1 LFFFLIFS
9 LFFFQFHYYALNYLP
24 LSFVIF
30 SLLFIF
36 CYFEGRLVKLTQV
49 SLHFRSQ
56 CFLFNLGLFHQARPS
71 FGGHFFFIS
80 ISCYV
85 WRVSRVNS
93 SWLRFFPLIFYSF
106 FFQFYHFALN
116 YLSLSFIIFFI
127 FLTVWLFRERVG
139 KINLDWLKFL
149 LTFFNWTLVFLLGHH
164 FDFFLFRSHI
174 MSCWF
179 VKLSQVDSDFFFYFV
194 FFEVFFLIFI
204 FDIRLLVLEFYNFVL
219 FFYRFFQSHISGC
232 VLVNLTWVV
241 SDYLHLNIIF

>member
-1 LFFFLIFS
+1 MI
-9 LFFFQFHYYALNYLP
+9 FFQFHYYALNHLP

-36 CYFEGRLVKLTQV
+36 RYFEGRLVKLTQV

-85 WRVSRVNS
+85 WWVSRVNS

-139 KINLDWLKFL
+139 KINPDWLKVL
-149 LTFFNWTLVFLLGHH
+149 LTFFNWNLVFLLGHH
-164 FDFFLFRSHI
+164 FDFFFIPISYHELLVR
-174 MSCWF
+174 
-179 VKLSQVDSDFFFYFV
+179 QVIPSWLG
-194 FFEVFFLIFI
+194 FFLLRCIFWS
-204 FDIRLLVLEFYNFVL
+204 FFL
-219 FFYRFFQSHISGC
+219 FSS
-232 VLVNLTWVV
+232 LTLG
-241 SDYLHLNIIF
+241 Y